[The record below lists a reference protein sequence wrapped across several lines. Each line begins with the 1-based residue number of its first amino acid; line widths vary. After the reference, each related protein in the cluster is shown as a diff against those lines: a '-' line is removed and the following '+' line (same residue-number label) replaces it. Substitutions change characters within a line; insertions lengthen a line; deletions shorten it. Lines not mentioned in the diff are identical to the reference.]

1 MQVINECL
9 KRTPDKNTVYDLLS
23 DALDIAAN
31 LQGKDINKMFSKIKA
46 IWVRLDFEESNSSDV
61 TVTRRLCLN
70 FFTFHIKMKN
80 SNR

>member
-31 LQGKDINKMFSKIKA
+31 LQGKESKLPTSITCSQKS
-46 IWVRLDFEESNSSDV
+46 RQFGLG
-61 TVTRRLCLN
+61 
-70 FFTFHIKMKN
+70 
-80 SNR
+80 